1 MKERWNER
9 YANPEYAYGEEPNA
23 YFKLQLDKLTPGSI
37 LMPAEGEGRN
47 AVYAATK
54 GWAVD
59 AFDQSDAGRDKALAL
74 AERNDTKITYQ
85 VGELHEVSYAA
96 NSYDA
101 IGLIYAHFPA
111 AVKSAYHKE
120 LIKYLKPG
128 GHVIFEAFSKNH
140 LAYKKADPKVGGPDD
155 IDMLFSIEE
164 IQHDFEGFEITEL
177 KEEVIELKEGL
188 YHMGKGSVIRFTG
201 RKKL

>member
-9 YANPEYAYGEEPNA
+9 YANPEYAYGEEPNT
-23 YFKLQLDKLTPGSI
+23 YFKQQLDKLTPGSI
-37 LMPAEGEGRN
+37 RMPAEGEGRN

-54 GWAVD
+54 GWATD

-74 AERNDTKITYQ
+74 AERNGTKITYQ
-85 VGELHEVSYAA
+85 VGELHEVIYVE
-96 NSYDA
+96 NGYDA

-111 AVKSAYHKE
+111 GVKSAYHKE

>member
-1 MKERWNER
+1 MKERWNKR
-9 YANPEYAYGEEPNA
+9 YANPEYAYGEEPNT
-23 YFKLQLDKLTPGSI
+23 YFKQQLDKLNPGSI

-74 AERNDTKITYQ
+74 AERNGTKITYQ
-85 VGELHEVSYAA
+85 VGELHEVKYNES
-96 NSYDA
+96 SYDA

-128 GHVIFEAFSKNH
+128 GYVIFEAFSKNH

-164 IQHDFEGFEITEL
+164 IQHDFAGFEITEL
-177 KEEVIELKEGL
+177 SEEVIELKEGL

-201 RKKL
+201 RKKP